1 MKERT
6 AVLAPDCSLEAE
18 HLGLAPA
25 LEVVVVLAVVG
36 PAGKELA
43 PLRDWITVTG
53 AAFPAAAARKHRP

>member
-6 AVLAPDCSLEAE
+6 AVLAPGCSLEAVY
-18 HLGLAPA
+18 LGLAPT
-25 LEVVVVLAVVG
+25 LDVVVVLAVVG

-43 PLRDWITVTG
+43 PLRDWITVAG